1 MTRPPLIQHMLL
13 GGGLL
18 CALLVGFPAV
28 ASAAG
33 TPDLARRVGAQLS
46 DARLAGIR
54 GGFDVTPRLTVD
66 FAYQQVTSVNG
77 TVIAT
82 IAVPQIQLSFGGASG
97 PQLASGIAGAAPAIP
112 SAMPQLPPAA
122 VTSPPPAGPP
132 LLASVAQY
140 GGASIATTLT
150 SGGLAT
156 VIANTA
162 SNTLIRNQIAVD
174 VGTTGMPALLSTQAH
189 AMMISQAMTDA
200 NRPMR

>member
-1 MTRPPLIQHMLL
+1 MTRPPLIQQMLL

-18 CALLVGFPAV
+18 CVLLAGYPAV

-54 GGFDVTPRLTVD
+54 GGFDVTPLLTVD

-82 IAVPQIQLSFGGASG
+82 IAVPQIQLTFGGASG
-97 PQLASGIAGAAPAIP
+97 PQLASVIAGAAPATP
-112 SAMPQLPPAA
+112 SALPQLPPAA

-200 NRPMR
+200 NRPM